1 MHLPSKVRSVGLTAL
16 LGVAL
21 GLAAVTVP
29 MVAPADATVTCS
41 APPAAGVDYYHCNLA
56 GVDFSGADLAGADF
70 QGATVTGANLQNA
83 TLTNDILTG
92 GNFTGTDFTG
102 ANLDGSYAQRAL
114 FTNATFTDADL
125 DSVTA
130 TSANFSDGTFSGA
143 TFSATIVQNDDLNGA
158 QLAGAN
164 LAGVHGQATGTPASL
179 PVGWTFFNGFLI
191 GAGADLRG
199 AALSGD
205 NMPGINLSGANVS
218 EAKFTGDDLTGAI
231 FTGDS
236 VFDTGFED
244 ANLTG
249 ADFSGDN
256 IDGSNLTGADLSGT
270 EFGDAN
276 LENATFTGT
285 TGDTTT
291 DVTGVTWLD
300 TTCPDGTNSNY
311 DGGTC
316 LGHGFFSPLK
326 LSMSTTSTGYS
337 VAGQTIPYS
346 YLVTNTGSL
355 TMTGVA
361 VTDDLVPTVSCPS
374 STLAAGA
381 FETCT
386 GSYTVTQGD
395 VTAGSVTNTATATA
409 SDSEG
414 LVSSAPSSVTVAA
427 NAPNSSISLTKST
440 TSTGYGAAGQTI
452 PYSYLVT
459 NTGTTTLTGV
469 GVSDDLVP
477 TVSCPSGTLAPGVF
491 ETCTATYTVTQG
503 DVDAGSVT
511 NVATA
516 SGTNPQSIVV
526 SSAPSSVT
534 VAANAATSSI
544 SLTKSTTSTGYGAA
558 GQTIPYSYLVT
569 NTGTTTLTGVGV
581 SDDLVPTVSCPS
593 GTLAPGVFE
602 TCTGSYTVTQ
612 GDVDAGSVTNV
623 ATASGTNPQSIVVS
637 SAPSSVTVA
646 ANAATSSISLTKS
659 TTSTG
664 YGAAGQTIPYSYL
677 VTNTGTT
684 TLTGVGVS
692 DDLVPTVSCPSGTL
706 APGVFETCTGS
717 YTVTQGD
724 VTAGSVTNVATASG
738 TNPQSIVVSSAPS
751 SVTVRAVEC
760 DPPIITSADSAT
772 AVVGSPFHFT
782 VTTCSTAV
790 PRIRAFGLPQGL
802 RLVDN
807 HNGTA
812 TISGTPWVKDLS
824 QQSATIR
831 AIVKGQT
838 KANQVFVFTLDQAPI
853 FKSNPK
859 YVATAGVTF
868 AYPVITAYGYPVPMI
883 TTSSALPGGV
893 TLNDNHDGTASLT
906 GTPGP
911 TAGGVYPITITAT
924 NGVGAPVNQTFT
936 LTVYQAPS
944 ITSAASDTV
953 TTGVAMTPFILTTT
967 GYPVPTIK
975 AKLPSGLMLTDNDNQ
990 TATIIGTP
998 NAKFGWNL
1006 HRDHQGIIEGGNNH
1020 SKLQPDRRALTV
1032 S

>member
-1 MHLPSKVRSVGLTAL
+1 MQTSP
-16 LGVAL
+16 
-21 GLAAVTVP
+21 VP
-29 MVAPADATVTCS
+29 T
-41 APPAAGVDYYHCNLA
+41 
-56 GVDFSGADLAGADF
+56 
-70 QGATVTGANLQNA
+70 
-83 TLTNDILTG
+83 
-92 GNFTGTDFTG
+92 
-102 ANLDGSYAQRAL
+102 AQRAD
-114 FTNATFTDADL
+114 FTNAIFTDADL
-125 DSVTA
+125 NGDTFTKA
-130 TSANFSDGTFSGA
+130 IFSGATFSGA
-143 TFSATIVQNDDLNGA
+143 TFSGTILRAADLAGA
-158 QLAGAN
+158 QLSGAD
-164 LAGVHGQATGTPASL
+164 LAGVSSGLVTGTPASL
-179 PVGWTFFNGFLI
+179 PVGWTFFNGYLI

-231 FTGDS
+231 FTGAT

-244 ANLTG
+244 ANLTD

-256 IDGSNLTGADLSGT
+256 LDGSNLTGADLSGT
-270 EFGDAN
+270 EFVDAN
-276 LENATFTGT
+276 LENATLLGT
-285 TGDTTT
+285 TGDATT

-316 LGHGFFSPLK
+316 LGHGFFSPLL
-326 LSMSTTSTGYS
+326 LSMSTTSTGYA

-346 YLVTNTGSL
+346 YLVTNPGSL

-374 STLAAGA
+374 GTLAPGA
-381 FETCT
+381 SETCT
-386 GSYTVTQGD
+386 GTYTVTQGD
-395 VTAGSVTNTATATA
+395 VDAGSVTNTATATA

-414 LVSSAPSSVTVAA
+414 LVTSAPSSVTVAA
-427 NAPNSSISLTKST
+427 NAANSSIILTEST

-477 TVSCPSGTLAPGVF
+477 TVSCPSGTLAPGAS
-491 ETCTATYTVTQG
+491 ETCTGTYTVTQG

-511 NVATA
+511 DVATA

-526 SSAPSSVT
+526 TSAPSSVT
-534 VAANAATSSI
+534 VAANAANSSI
-544 SLTKSTTSTGYGAA
+544 ILTESTTSTGYGAA

-593 GTLAPGVFE
+593 GTLAPGASE

-612 GDVDAGSVTNV
+612 GDVDAGSVTDV
-623 ATASGTNPQSIVVS
+623 ATASGTNPQSIVVT

-646 ANAATSSISLTKS
+646 ANAATSSIILAES

-706 APGVFETCTGS
+706 APGASETCTGS

-724 VTAGSVTNVATASG
+724 VDAGSVTDVATASG
-738 TNPQSIVVSSAPS
+738 TNPQSIVVTSAPS
-751 SVTVRAVEC
+751 SVTVAANDC
-760 DPPIITSADSAT
+760 DPPVITSADSTT

-790 PRIRAFGLPQGL
+790 PRIRAFDLPQGL

-838 KANQVFVFTLDQAPI
+838 KANQVLVFTLDQAPR
-853 FKSNPK
+853 FKSNTK
-859 YVATAGVTF
+859 YLATAGVTF
-868 AYPVITAYGYPVPMI
+868 AYPVTTAYGYPVPTI
-883 TTSSALPGGV
+883 ATSSALPGGV
-893 TLNDNHDGTASLT
+893 TLTDNHDGTASLT

-911 TAGGVYPITITAT
+911 TTGGVYPITITAT
-924 NGVGAPVNQTFT
+924 NGVGSPVNQTLV
-936 LTVYQAPS
+936 LTVYQAPV
-944 ITSAASDTV
+944 ITSVASDTV
-953 TTGVAMTPFILTTT
+953 AAGVVMAPFTVTDT
-967 GYPVPTIK
+967 GYPVPTVK
-975 AKLPSGLMLTDNDNQ
+975 ASGLPSGR
-990 TATIIGTP
+990 
-998 NAKFGWNL
+998 K
-1006 HRDHQGIIEGGNNH
+1006 
-1020 SKLQPDRRALTV
+1020 DRRGDHRRDSQSDCGEELPGQDHCDEQGWHHHSELRAHSYALDQL
-1032 S
+1032 SSE